1 MKTRH
6 PQAEI
11 IAHPECETEIL
22 NHADFIGS
30 TTALIKHT
38 QSSGCNEFIIVT
50 EPGVIHQMENLNPHK
65 NYIPL
70 ANTEGCACNECPYMR
85 LNTLDKMIQA
95 LETLQPEI
103 ILEEGLMTQ
112 AKKPLSR
119 MLELS
124 K

>member
-1 MKTRH
+1 
-6 PQAEI
+6 
-11 IAHPECETEIL
+11 
-22 NHADFIGS
+22 
-30 TTALIKHT
+30 
-38 QSSGCNEFIIVT
+38 
-50 EPGVIHQMENLNPHK
+50 
-65 NYIPL
+65 
-70 ANTEGCACNECPYMR
+70 MR

-103 ILEEGLMTQ
+103 ILTDDLMTQ

>member
-1 MKTRH
+1 MEK
-6 PQAEI
+6 
-11 IAHPECETEIL
+11 L
-22 NHADFIGS
+22 NS
-30 TTALIKHT
+30 QK
-38 QSSGCNEFIIVT
+38 
-50 EPGVIHQMENLNPHK
+50 K
-65 NYIPL
+65 YIPL

-103 ILEEGLMTQ
+103 ILDDNIMKQ
-112 AKKPLSR
+112 AKKPLVR